1 MQNIKYFISSP
12 SPLQTIFG
20 SFAFD
25 KDLQLIFNQSCC
37 RNDATPRQCA
47 VVRLETKYFIHA
59 VNILDSPAPCDV
71 TDDVI
76 LTGSLTINHQ
86 WSNCVN
92 KLKRT
97 MHYSIL
103 TFHFLQILN
112 HHRYQP
118 TICAENVILCR
129 KLLALFFCE

>member
-1 MQNIKYFISSP
+1 MHDCSS
-12 SPLQTIFG
+12 LKKFHVRKIINDDMR
-20 SFAFD
+20 A
-25 KDLQLIFNQSCC
+25 NQSRC

-112 HHRYQP
+112 HHRY
-118 TICAENVILCR
+118 
-129 KLLALFFCE
+129 